1 MGIAHLGH
9 FEIRVTDLE
18 KSRRFFTDVM
28 GLIESDA
35 DDERVYL
42 RAWQDWDHHTLVLKK
57 DDHLGLEHAGWR
69 VESPDDLN
77 HFAGVFKKQGLD
89 FEWVDAG
96 QELGQGEAL
105 RFTTPDGH
113 PMELYSG
120 MEKYAPNEG
129 DALSPLPSHPSKYT
143 GTGMFPRRIDHLNL
157 VSNDVNASQK
167 WINDTLGIHL
177 RYYSEGPDGQMA
189 GSWLSKTNLSH
200 DVAVMINRNGTG
212 GKLHHVAYYIDS
224 GEELLRA
231 AKILAENG
239 VKIEWGPGNHGT
251 SGATFLYFFEPSGN
265 RVEVWTG
272 GMLIFDPDWEPIRW
286 APDDMQGAFER
297 WNSPMPEGFFT
308 NVT

>member
-1 MGIAHLGH
+1 MGVAHLGH

-18 KSRRFFTDVM
+18 KSRQFFTEVM
-28 GLIESDA
+28 GLFESDA

-42 RAWQDWDHHTLVLKK
+42 RAWQDWDHHTLILKQ
-57 DDHLGLEHAGWR
+57 DERLGLEHVGWR
-69 VESPDDLN
+69 VESPEDLN
-77 HFAGVFKKQGLD
+77 HFAGVFKEQGID
-89 FEWVDAG
+89 FEWIDAG
-96 QELGQGEAL
+96 HELVQGEAL

-113 PMELYSG
+113 AMELYSR
-120 MEKYAPNEG
+120 MEKFSPKTEE
-129 DALSPLPSHPSKYT
+129 LVSPLPSHPSKYPLK
-143 GTGMFPRRIDHLNL
+143 GIAPRRIDHINL
-157 VSNDVNASQK
+157 VSNDVDTSQR
-167 WINDTLGIHL
+167 WLNDVLGIKL
-177 RYYSEGPDGQMA
+177 RYYSEDENGQMV

-224 GEELLRA
+224 GEELLRG

-239 VKIEWGPGNHGT
+239 IKIEWGPGNHGT

-286 APDDMQGAFER
+286 SPGTMQGAFER
-297 WNSPMPEGFFT
+297 WGSPIPEGFFT
-308 NVT
+308 DVT